1 MLNLPSCI
9 RATRPSTVY
18 SVCKGKFIPALDF
31 SHSYPV
37 FCHSKSVGNFRMHL
51 SNFGKPGLK
60 TAAGRLR
67 NRRLMNAMSGAAI
80 SGLAAVI
87 ISAFAQGQPW
97 KNLVPLV
104 FLAVLLVV
112 AGLFGARAG
121 IISTVLAALI
131 FASFL
136 YAPHGSLNIAS
147 DSARANLGW
156 MLLIGIA
163 FSFLF
168 APPTSGLRRH

>member
-1 MLNLPSCI
+1 
-9 RATRPSTVY
+9 
-18 SVCKGKFIPALDF
+18 
-31 SHSYPV
+31 
-37 FCHSKSVGNFRMHL
+37 MHL
-51 SNFGKPGLK
+51 PNFAGRSGIK
-60 TAAGRLR
+60 TAAQKLRSTRLI
-67 NRRLMNAMSGAAI
+67 NAGIGATLSGI
-80 SGLAAVI
+80 AAVI
-87 ISAFAQGQPW
+87 VSTIAQGRSW

-104 FLAVLLVV
+104 FVVVLLVI

-121 IISTVLAALI
+121 IIGTVLAALI

-136 YAPHGSLNIAS
+136 FAPNGSVSVAS